1 MTDPPLVPNSG
12 LPGVGHSAA
21 PVAAPPHNVRESS
34 FDPKYILHVL
44 LKRLWLLVAIV
55 VVVPSLVW
63 VYVRRLPK
71 EYQAT
76 ASMVL
81 DSATPQYLGPQ
92 FRDIVDFEHGSWW
105 SAYEYMETQFRII
118 RSRRVAGQ
126 VAAELCHH
134 LVTDRLT

>member
-1 MTDPPLVPNSG
+1 MADPLLVPNSA
-12 LPGVGHSAA
+12 LPGAGPQTAIATAA
-21 PVAAPPHNVRESS
+21 QNAVRESS

-44 LKRLWLLVAIV
+44 LKRLWLLVAIAI
-55 VVVPSLVW
+55 VVPSLVW

-81 DSATPQYLGPQ
+81 DSNTPQYLGPQ
-92 FRDIVDFEHGSWW
+92 FREVVDFEHGSWW

-118 RSRRVAGQ
+118 RSRSVASQ
-126 VAAELCHH
+126 AAAALCREL
-134 LVTDRLT
+134 VI